1 MARIFAIIWLT
12 LAMLVTVFA
21 YAIQQRWTENMIQ
34 ARQHY
39 VDLSH
44 KDTMRGVEHIENKF
58 KSIYENLRTLSYL
71 PGVRGIDRHGTNFNE
86 EGRIT
91 FQQIYNNLAV
101 NLAVSEVYIVPVD
114 LAPDRFDPITLKNE
128 EPVMM
133 FDQLILNAGNGMS
146 NLDRLMKPNDVA
158 KRTSSGPKQVEVFEY
173 RQLVD
178 QMKWLTE
185 NYGSEDKIKDFDV
198 PFISGNEIITCD
210 NSQFIKSLK
219 DKDRSGIIFSV
230 PFYGADGK
238 LRGTVSAILLSN
250 RLNALVQSNNMALVN
265 VNNGYI
271 NGNLGDI
278 GLKSSNSYV
287 TEGKADVNLIYSEVV
302 PLSVIDSRSPWNVW
316 AGLPDKSFN
325 ESEVVKNAAKSRAQ
339 EFLTLAGIALA
350 AAISIYLMQVNLAQ
364 ARRLNKVMKNERDL
378 SAKAEAEAT
387 LSSETFQ
394 ALNNDIWR
402 LNNDLAE
409 KIKLLTQAQEDIVE
423 KGKMAQLGNLVA
435 TVAHELRNPLGGVR
449 TTTFL
454 LRRKLKDS
462 PVDVEAQLDRI
473 EVGVSRCDNIIS
485 QLLDFSRTQPLSTEA
500 KDLNVWM
507 QDLLVEEAAKL
518 HEDITVHCVLSNPAI
533 SAEIDS
539 ERLRRGVINLLT
551 NAADA
556 MVNKT
561 GINLVGPE
569 HSPEIIVELQH
580 NARGVEIVVRDN
592 GPGIPPDVMSKI
604 SEPLFTTKS
613 FGTGLGLAAVRKVA
627 EMHGGGLEISSV
639 PGMGASFS
647 IWFPA
652 NKTSTIAA

>member
-12 LAMLVTVFA
+12 LATLVVVFS
-21 YAIQQRWTENMIQ
+21 YAVQQRWNENMIQ

-39 VDLSH
+39 VDISH

-71 PGVRGIDRHGTNFNE
+71 PGVRGIDRHGTNFTQE
-86 EGRIT
+86 ARIT
-91 FQQIYNNLAV
+91 FQQIYNNLAA
-101 NLAVSEVYIVPVD
+101 NLAVSEVYIIPVD
-114 LAPDRFDPITLKNE
+114 LAPDRFDPTTLKNE
-128 EPVMM
+128 EPIMM

-146 NLDRLMKPNDVA
+146 NLDRLTKPDEVA
-158 KRTSSGPKQVEVFEY
+158 KRSASGPKQVEEFEY
-173 RQLVD
+173 RQSVE
-178 QMKWLTE
+178 QMTWLKA
-185 NYGSEDKIKDFDV
+185 NYGSEEKIKGFDV
-198 PFISGNEIITCD
+198 PFISGAEIITCD
-210 NSQFIKSLK
+210 NSQFIKSFK

-230 PFYGADGK
+230 PFYGADGILK
-238 LRGTVSAILLSN
+238 GTVSAILLSN
-250 RLNALVQSNNMALVN
+250 RLNALVQSSNLALVN

-271 NGNLGDI
+271 NGDLSDI
-278 GLKSSNSYV
+278 GLKSSSSHV
-287 TEGKADVNLIYSEVV
+287 AEGKADENLIYSEVV
-302 PLSVIDSRSPWNVW
+302 ALNVIDSRSPWKIW
-316 AGLPDKSFN
+316 AGLSNKNFN
-325 ESEVVKNAAKSRAQ
+325 ESEVVKSATKSRRQ

-350 AAISIYLMQVNLAQ
+350 AAISIYLMQVNFAQ
-364 ARRLNKVMKNERDL
+364 ARRLNQVMKNERDL

-561 GINLVGPE
+561 GINLLGPE

-580 NARGVEIVVRDN
+580 NARGVGIVVRDN

-639 PGMGASFS
+639 PGMGASFT

-652 NKTSTIAA
+652 KKTSTIAA

>member
-1 MARIFAIIWLT
+1 VARIFAIIWLT
-12 LAMLVTVFA
+12 LATLVVVFS
-21 YAIQQRWTENMIQ
+21 YAVQQRWTENMIL

-39 VDLSH
+39 IDLSH
-44 KDTMRGVEHIENKF
+44 KDTTRGVENIGNKF

-71 PGVRGIDRHGTNFNE
+71 PGVRGIDRHGTNFSE
-86 EGRIT
+86 EARVT

-101 NLAVSEVYIVPVD
+101 NLAVSEIYIVPVD
-114 LAPDRFDPITLKNE
+114 LAPERFDPITLKNE
-128 EPVMM
+128 EPIMM
-133 FDQLILNAGNGMS
+133 FDELILNAGNGMS
-146 NLDRLMKPNDVA
+146 NFERLLKPQEVA
-158 KRTSSGPKQVEVFEY
+158 KQKASGPKEVEEFEY
-173 RQLVD
+173 RQLVE
-178 QMKWLTE
+178 QMIWLKA
-185 NYGSEDKIKDFDV
+185 NYGSVEKIKGFDV

-210 NSQFIKSLK
+210 NSQFIKSFK

-238 LRGTVSAILLSN
+238 LKGTVSAILLSN
-250 RLNALVQSNNMALVN
+250 RLNALVQSNNLALVN
-265 VNNGYI
+265 VNNGYV
-271 NGNLGDI
+271 NENPGDI
-278 GLKSSNSYV
+278 GLKSSGKFV
-287 TEGKADVNLIYSEVV
+287 AEGNADPSLIYSEVV
-302 PLSVIDSRSPWNVW
+302 PLGVIDNRSPWSVW

-325 ESEVVKNAAKSRAQ
+325 ESEVVKSATKSRRQ

-350 AAISIYLMQVNLAQ
+350 AAISIYLMQVNFAQ
-364 ARRLNKVMKNERDL
+364 ARRLNQVMKNERDL

-394 ALNNDIWR
+394 SLNNDIWR

-462 PVDVEAQLDRI
+462 PIDVAAQLDRI

-500 KDLNVWM
+500 KDLNVWL
-507 QDLLVEEAAKL
+507 QDLLVEESAKL
-518 HEDITVHCVLSNPAI
+518 HEEITVRYVLSAPEM

-556 MVNKT
+556 MVSKT
-561 GINLVGPE
+561 GTNLVGAE
-569 HSPEIIVELQH
+569 HSPEIMVELQRS
-580 NARGVEIVVRDN
+580 ARGVEIAVRDN
-592 GPGIPPDVMSKI
+592 GPGIPADLMSKI

-627 EMHGGGLEISSV
+627 ELHGGGLEISSV
-639 PGMGASFS
+639 PGMGASFT
-647 IWFPA
+647 IWFPT
-652 NKTSTIAA
+652 KVSSTIAA

>member
-1 MARIFAIIWLT
+1 VARIFAVIWLT
-12 LAMLVTVFA
+12 LATLVVVFS
-21 YAIQQRWTENMIQ
+21 YAVYQRWTENMIQ

-39 VDLSH
+39 MEASH
-44 KDTMRGVEHIENKF
+44 NDTMRGVENIENKF

-71 PGVRGIDRHGTNFNE
+71 PGVRGIDRHGTNFTQE
-86 EGRIT
+86 ARVT

-101 NLAVSEVYIVPVD
+101 NLAVSEIYIVPVD
-114 LAPDRFDPITLKNE
+114 LAPERFDPITLKNE

-133 FDQLILNAGNGMS
+133 FDELILNAGNGMS
-146 NLDRLMKPNDVA
+146 NLDRLIKPQDVA
-158 KRTSSGPKQVEVFEY
+158 KQKTMGPKEVEEFEY
-173 RQLVD
+173 RQLVE
-178 QMKWLTE
+178 QMTWLKT
-185 NYGSEDKIKDFDV
+185 NYGSAENIKGFDV
-198 PFISGNEIITCD
+198 PFISGREIITCD
-210 NSQFIKSLK
+210 NSQFIKTFK
-219 DKDRSGIIFSV
+219 DQDRSGIIFSV
-230 PFYGADGK
+230 PFYGVDGK
-238 LRGTVSAILLSN
+238 LKGTVSAILLSN
-250 RLNALVQSNNMALVN
+250 RLNALVQSSNLALVN
-265 VNNGYI
+265 VNNGYV
-271 NGNLGDI
+271 NGELGQI
-278 GLKSSNSYV
+278 GLESSSQFIK
-287 TEGKADVNLIYSEVV
+287 EGKADGRLIYSEVV
-302 PLSVIDSRSPWNVW
+302 PLGVIDNRSPWNVW

-325 ESEVVKNAAKSRAQ
+325 ESEVVKNATKSRRQ

-350 AAISIYLMQVNLAQ
+350 AAISIYLMQINLAQ
-364 ARRLNKVMKNERDL
+364 ARRLNQVLKNERDL

-394 ALNNDIWR
+394 TLNNDIWR

-462 PVDVEAQLDRI
+462 PVDVESQLDRI

-500 KDLNVWM
+500 KDLNIWV

-518 HEDITVHCVLSNPAI
+518 HEDITVRCVLAKPAMF
-533 SAEIDS
+533 AEIDS

-556 MVNKT
+556 MVSKT

-569 HSPEIIVELQH
+569 HSPEIVVELQRS
-580 NARGVEIVVRDN
+580 ARGVEIVIRDN
-592 GPGIPPDVMSKI
+592 GPGIPADVMSKI

-639 PGMGASFS
+639 PGMGASFT
-647 IWFPA
+647 IWFPTKA
-652 NKTSTIAA
+652 SSIIAA

>member
-12 LAMLVTVFA
+12 LATLVFVFS
-21 YAIQQRWTENMIQ
+21 YAVQQRWNENMIQ

-39 VDLSH
+39 VEFSH
-44 KDTMRGVEHIENKF
+44 KDTMRGVENIDNKF

-71 PGVRGIDRHGTNFNE
+71 PGVRGIDRHGANFTE
-86 EGRIT
+86 EARVT

-114 LAPDRFDPITLKNE
+114 LDPERLDPITLKNE
-128 EPVMM
+128 EPVLM
-133 FDQLILNAGNGMS
+133 FDGLILNAGNGMS
-146 NLDRLMKPNDVA
+146 NLDRLLKPLEVV
-158 KRTSSGPKQVEVFEY
+158 KQKTKGPKEVEEFEY
-173 RQLVD
+173 RQLVE
-178 QMKWLTE
+178 QMTWLKA
-185 NYGSEDKIKDFDV
+185 NYGSEESIKGFDV
-198 PFISGNEIITCD
+198 PFISGREIVTCD
-210 NSQFIKSLK
+210 NSQFITTLK
-219 DKDRSGIIFSV
+219 DQDRSGIIFSV
-230 PFYGADGK
+230 PFYGVDGK
-238 LRGTVSAILLSN
+238 LKGTVSAILLSN
-250 RLNALVQSNNMALVN
+250 RLNALVQSSNLALVN

-271 NGNLGDI
+271 NGDLGQI
-278 GLKSSNSYV
+278 GLKSSGQSMK
-287 TEGKADVNLIYSEVV
+287 EGRADNNLIYSEIV
-302 PLSVIDSRSPWNVW
+302 PLGVVDSRSPWNVW
-316 AGLPDKSFN
+316 AGLSDKNFN
-325 ESEVVKNAAKSRAQ
+325 ESEVVKNATKSRRQ

-350 AAISIYLMQVNLAQ
+350 AAISIYLMQVNFAQ
-364 ARRLNKVMKNERDL
+364 ARRLNQVMKNERDL

-394 ALNNDIWR
+394 SLNNDIWR

-462 PVDVEAQLDRI
+462 SVDVEAQLDRI

-500 KDLNVWM
+500 KDLNIWL
-507 QDLLVEEAAKL
+507 QDLLIEEAAKL
-518 HEDITVHCVLSNPAI
+518 HDNITVRCVLSTRQMF
-533 SAEIDS
+533 AEIDA

-556 MVNKT
+556 MVSKT
-561 GINLVGPE
+561 GINLVGLE
-569 HSPEIIVELQH
+569 HRPEIAVELQH
-580 NARGVEIVVRDN
+580 SERGVEIVVRDN
-592 GPGIPPDVMSKI
+592 GPGIPADVLSKI

-639 PGMGASFS
+639 PGMGASFT

-652 NKTSTIAA
+652 KVTSTIAA